1 MPLFKLYEPKNV
13 YGKFAISA
21 FVASLIA
28 VTAILFSETWS
39 VFFKEIFIKA
49 TEGVPGSS
57 KKNIP
62 KNLIFAT
69 SILSTFITTFILTLC
84 IYIFLHFLIG
94 YTV

>member
-1 MPLFKLYEPKNV
+1 MPLFKLYHPDNI
-13 YGKFAISA
+13 YGKFAVSA

-28 VTAILFSETWS
+28 VTAIMFAETWS
-39 VFFKEIFIKA
+39 VFFKDIFAKVTDGI
-49 TEGVPGSS
+49 PG
-57 KKNIP
+57 KKKKPP